1 MVRLCSVKGCNKKH
15 DAQSYCPTHYQMW
28 RRHGDPLHVPV
39 HVTRFCSI
47 DGCEN
52 KHWAKKFCKH
62 HYKKWK
68 RYGDPSHIPV
78 HVTRICSIEGCENKH
93 RANDFCSFHNENL
106 RRRGDPLHVPVHVTR
121 ICSIE
126 GCENKH
132 MGNDFCSSHYEKWR
146 RWGDPKHITDPKET
160 GRKIS
165 KSNKGKIAWN
175 KGKTGIYSEETLK
188 KIGDA
193 SKGRKLSKEHKK
205 KISVG
210 VNKAFSDPR
219 MRKKLSDAQHRPD
232 VLKKNRERIRTPE
245 ERRNNAI
252 AHSTPKMKEM
262 HRERL
267 RKTRRDQQKPNKKEL
282 TIKKILMDGGLIFN
296 PEQDLKRFTK
306 SSTKSNFGMFINIPF
321 SHKQLQQKF
330 KEVDFLIPP
339 DKIIEHNG
347 TYDHADPRKYSSNTK
362 IRKLTAQDI
371 WEKEK
376 MILNSLKKENYRILV
391 IWQFDLE
398 KNTENVAK
406 KILKFALS

>member
-1 MVRLCSVKGCNKKH
+1 MVRLCSVKGCTRKH
-15 DAQSYCPTHYQMW
+15 DAQGYCPVHYQMW
-28 RRHGDPLHVPV
+28 RRH
-39 HVTRFCSI
+39 
-47 DGCEN
+47 
-52 KHWAKKFCKH
+52 
-62 HYKKWK
+62 
-68 RYGDPSHIPV
+68 GDPSHIPV
-78 HVTRICSIEGCENKH
+78 HVTRLCSVEGCENKHRVHNFCSVHYEKWRRFGDPSHVMEYVKICSIEGCENKKH
-93 RANDFCSFHNENL
+93 GHGYCSKHYDRFKKY
-106 RRRGDPLHVPVHVTR
+106 GDP
-121 ICSIE
+121 
-126 GCENKH
+126 NQ
-132 MGNDFCSSHYEKWR
+132 FA
-146 RWGDPKHITDPKET
+146 DPKET

-193 SKGRKLSKEHKK
+193 SRGKKLSKEHKK

-210 VNKAFSDPR
+210 TTKALSDPII
-219 MRKKLSDAQHRPD
+219 RKKLSDYQNKPE

-245 ERRNNAI
+245 ERRNNSI
-252 AHSTPKMKEM
+252 AQSTPRMKEM

-282 TIKKILMDGGLIFN
+282 TIKKILMDEGLIFN
-296 PEQDLKRFTK
+296 PEQDLKKFTK

-347 TYDHADPRKYSSNTK
+347 TYDHADPRKYSSDTK
-362 IRKLTAQDI
+362 IRKSTAQDI
-371 WEKEK
+371 WKKEK
-376 MILNSLKKENYRILV
+376 RILNSLKKEDYRILV

-398 KNTENVAK
+398 KDVESTTK
-406 KILKFALS
+406 KILKFAKS

>member
-15 DAQSYCPTHYQMW
+15 DAQGYCPRHYQMW
-28 RRHGDPLHVPV
+28 RSHGDPLHVPV

-52 KHWAKKFCKH
+52 KHWAKEFCKH

-68 RYGDPSHIPV
+68 RY
-78 HVTRICSIEGCENKH
+78 
-93 RANDFCSFHNENL
+93 
-106 RRRGDPLHVPVHVTR
+106 GDPLHVPVHVTR

-132 MGNDFCSSHYEKWR
+132 RANNFCSSHYEKWR
-146 RWGDPKHITDPKET
+146 KWGDPKHITDPKET

-188 KIGDA
+188 RIGDA

-245 ERRNNAI
+245 ERRNNSI
-252 AHSTPKMKEM
+252 AQSTPKMKEM

-282 TIKKILMDGGLIFN
+282 TIKKILTDGELIFN
-296 PEQDLKRFTK
+296 PEQDLKKFTK
-306 SSTKSNFGMFINIPF
+306 SSSKSNFGMFINIPF

-347 TYDHADPRKYSSNTK
+347 TYDHADPRKYSSDTK

-371 WEKEK
+371 WKKEK

-398 KNTENVAK
+398 KNTENTAK
-406 KILKFALS
+406 KILKFVKS